1 MWLQRRSLF
10 AMSVADFPPTVP
22 LSLSAIRVPSFK
34 CSRGTCCTLYTG
46 DCLLPLRMTSRSD
59 YDRAKGGKLK
69 LKGNKSLFKADK
81 KKKKKKFGDEIAK
94 AVDPDITSH
103 GGWRRINEECDL
115 KGGINISFEC
125 ADGSNCYLAAMDN
138 GRFTIGGPHMAGEGP
153 NPEEILTLIKTP
165 DDPKISLKTG
175 YGKYVGVDAE
185 GSLVATADAIGTRER
200 LYVVFQDNK
209 TAVQAV
215 SNNLFLSLKPDS
227 EGYIHAVSRTAAD
240 NEIVNLRTDA
250 VPEGP
255 VDWRSAEDKKSARE
269 CETAFVKMYQHSK
282 VITKGKQISINMDEK
297 EAIRRAQNE
306 GNLHELLLDRRAK
319 MKSDKYC

>member
-1 MWLQRRSLF
+1 MQR
-10 AMSVADFPPTVP
+10 
-22 LSLSAIRVPSFK
+22 
-34 CSRGTCCTLYTG
+34 
-46 DCLLPLRMTSRSD
+46 
-59 YDRAKGGKLK
+59 
-69 LKGNKSLFKADK
+69 
-81 KKKKKKFGDEIAK
+81 
-94 AVDPDITSH
+94 
-103 GGWRRINEECDL
+103 
-115 KGGINISFEC
+115 
-125 ADGSNCYLAAMDN
+125 
-138 GRFTIGGPHMAGEGP
+138 
-153 NPEEILTLIKTP
+153 
-165 DDPKISLKTG
+165 PKQG
-175 YGKYVGVDAE
+175 M
-185 GSLVATADAIGTRER
+185 
-200 LYVVFQDNK
+200 
-209 TAVQAV
+209 QAV